1 MANSNKY
8 LGIKKQAL
16 KLINAKKNVTNMI
29 GVKDIGSKLVIRMN
43 ADC

>member
-16 KLINAKKNVTNMI
+16 KLMNAKKNVTNMV
-29 GVKDIGSKLVIRMN
+29 GVKDTGSKLVIRMTVG
-43 ADC
+43 C

>member
-1 MANSNKY
+1 MANGDKY
-8 LGIKKQAL
+8 LGIKNRAL
-16 KLINAKKNVTNMI
+16 KQINAKKNVTNML